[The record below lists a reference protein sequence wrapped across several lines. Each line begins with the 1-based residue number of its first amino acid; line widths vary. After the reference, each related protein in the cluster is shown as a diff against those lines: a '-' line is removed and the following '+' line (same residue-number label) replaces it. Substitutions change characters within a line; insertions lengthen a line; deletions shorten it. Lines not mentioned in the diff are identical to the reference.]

1 MKILIRK
8 DVAEEIEK
16 SCKYIKRW
24 FSNGK
29 WHYKYP
35 AEYQTKSNRTET
47 KISIAKKT
55 PLISGI
61 KPLSHATEQQIDEAL
76 VNLSLYARA
85 GKLKCPA
92 LGNHSVYITGRT
104 QEHIKETKG
113 TIRTFNEMQH
123 KAKYIPFIP
132 EILKNGRIC
141 EKSSSSKG
149 VIYGIIGQ
157 IEYFDEGKQKTVKE
171 SVELAIN
178 YDKET
183 RKYVFSFANFIIKKS
198 IPSSM
203 DFKST
208 SFLACPVG
216 ACKAEAFSTTNI
228 NVYPIEDDVKKIIN
242 KSIKQKGRKTMI
254 VVRLDSEIAKSIKDR
269 SKLVRVQ
276 RQVIRNGKPVMTFVW
291 INPNKLQPKK
301 KTRKAAESDIDK
313 KYMEAIRKGDIDTVR
328 KMVYEKAEKNG
339 FKNAI
344 PEQAEGYTLR
354 VKAPPKKT
362 KTIYKTFYVDTH
374 GKPSALF
381 IGNSENLPMNV
392 WIDAKEAFHFTDAK
406 NGREYVPSVSNPNNS
421 KANKTGDTHYF
432 PAEMK
437 DELIARGYITNRT
450 GIKNGM
456 GAITALAYR
465 PGWHAGDLPF
475 FPQGG
480 TKIKGSNYDNVH
492 RWNQVVFEIEIDA
505 DNDYTDEAK
514 QSGIEKRKTDKYAN
528 DDLQYM
534 PKNGFYQFTTNPT
547 VKQQTGGKGD
557 WFITHSIKIKRA
569 MTEEECNKILTQNGM
584 KAQEWESK
592 DSPGTIGKMD
602 LSSLGYTGPDF
613 DAARKTL
620 APITYD
626 DDGKII
632 PLSQRFNRKSDD
644 VRKSLGW

>member
-8 DVAEEIEK
+8 DVVKEIEK

-35 AEYQTKSNRTET
+35 AGYQTKSNRTET

-76 VNLSLYARA
+76 VNLSLYARD

-104 QEHIKETKG
+104 QEHIKETHNEP
-113 TIRTFNEMQH
+113 RTFKEMQH
-123 KAKYIPFIP
+123 KAKYIPFVP
-132 EILKNGRIC
+132 EILNKGRIC

-157 IEYFDEGKQKTVKE
+157 IEYFDEEKQKTVKE

-178 YDKET
+178 FDKDS
-183 RKYVFSFANFIIKKS
+183 RKFVFSFADKAIKKS
-198 IPSSM
+198 LLNNR
-203 DFKST
+203 DFDNFS
-208 SFLACPVG
+208 ACPIVDT
-216 ACKAEAFSTTNI
+216 ETVPITIFSLPQT
-228 NVYPIEDDVKKIIN
+228 IN
-242 KSIKQKGRKTMI
+242 KSIEQKGRKTMI

-301 KTRKAAESDIDK
+301 KTRKTVENDIDK

-437 DELIARGYITNRT
+437 DELIARGYITKRT

-569 MTEEECNKILTQNGM
+569 MTEEECNKILAQNGM